1 MFGDEPLHSH
11 QSTSSVRHYAPHT
24 YLQQEGERDVAN
36 IRIAVLKE
44 LAQDS
49 RRFNQVCRRHCE
61 RESGS
66 NALIQHRISSH
77 RRGVCLRD
85 HLLHDSNEKLRS
97 SRHPS
102 LSSSSHSKH
111 SSCSIFTCTN
121 GSGTD
126 PTMQSAF
133 PFPVITVRKRLTRLG
148 TNLRNLDRYAG
159 AS

>member
-1 MFGDEPLHSH
+1 MFDDEPLHSH
-11 QSTSSVRHYAPHT
+11 QSMSSVRHYAPHT

-102 LSSSSHSKH
+102 HSLSHSRRPH
-111 SSCSIFTCTN
+111 TANTAVAASSPAQ
-121 GSGTD
+121 TD
-126 PTMQSAF
+126 LEPIPPCNPPSRSQ
-133 PFPVITVRKRLTRLG
+133 
-148 TNLRNLDRYAG
+148 
-159 AS
+159 